1 MNKRTTTDFLIGV
14 GLLAASPVAA
24 WLIQKTVIQAVA
36 IPDKPAIH
44 EQIAMGNVANSTET
58 HAAEIIAAHGADVD
72 DMPST
77 TSDDVS
83 EVVVGAND

>member
-44 EQIAMGNVANSTET
+44 EQIAMGNLANSSET
-58 HAAEIIAAHGADVD
+58 HAAEILAAHGANDD

-77 TSDDVS
+77 TGDDVS
-83 EVVVGAND
+83 GVVGAND

>member
-1 MNKRTTTDFLIGV
+1 MNKRTTMDFLIGV

-58 HAAEIIAAHGADVD
+58 HAAEILAAHGADD
-72 DMPST
+72 DDRPST
-77 TSDDVS
+77 RSDDVS

>member
-44 EQIAMGNVANSTET
+44 GQIAMGNVANSTET
-58 HAAEIIAAHGADVD
+58 HAAEILAVQEADKHD
-72 DMPST
+72 TPLSA
-77 TSDDVS
+77 SDDVADG
-83 EVVVGAND
+83 VGSRD